1 MRRKT
6 HGGIKTLGSVLYLRT
21 RSPTPRVQSPRNP
34 PDGPREVRKRR
45 RSAGNVLGKKVSM
58 RLFQS
63 FRKGKKAKENAS
75 CLIRLVDTS

>member
-1 MRRKT
+1 MPK
-6 HGGIKTLGSVLYLRT
+6 KS
-21 RSPTPRVQSPRNP
+21 
-34 PDGPREVRKRR
+34 PDGPVRRVRKRR

-63 FRKGKKAKENAS
+63 FREGKKAKENAS

>member
-1 MRRKT
+1 LRKT
-6 HGGIKTLGSVLYLRT
+6 HGDVKTLGSVLYLRT
-21 RSPTPRVQSPRNP
+21 RSPTPRVQSPRNS
-34 PDGPREVRKRR
+34 PDGPVRRVRKRR

-63 FRKGKKAKENAS
+63 FREGKKAKENAS